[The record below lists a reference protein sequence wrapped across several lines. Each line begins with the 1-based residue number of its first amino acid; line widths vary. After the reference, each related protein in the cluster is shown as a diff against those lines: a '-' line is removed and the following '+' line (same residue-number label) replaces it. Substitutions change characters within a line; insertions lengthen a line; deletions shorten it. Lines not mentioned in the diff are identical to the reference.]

1 MPDPTP
7 DPTSDPVTS
16 DSSGVT
22 SVGPAARRVAI
33 PLVVDQ
39 LVDELTVAEAALV
52 VAGFGMWHN
61 HRITRLG
68 IGAIKVTDGPV
79 GARGA
84 GEIGSGTPSLVLP
97 CPTSMAATWDPQL
110 LHRAGAALAEEV
122 RDRSASV
129 LLAPTVNLH
138 RTPLAGRNFEC
149 FGEDPH
155 LTARMAVGYI
165 TGVQSAGVSA
175 CVKHFVAND
184 QEHERHTISSEVSER
199 ALRELYLVPFEAAV
213 TEAGVW
219 MVMSAYNRLNGTYCC
234 EHPWLLTDVLRG
246 EWGFDGAVIS
256 DWLGTHSTAAAAL
269 AGLDWEMPGPVQ
281 HYGARLAQAVDAGDV
296 PADVVLSMARN
307 VLGVAGRT
315 GMLDNVTPG
324 VVPAEAPERSVD
336 RPQARALA
344 RELSAAGIVLL
355 ANAVP
360 TGGDGPVLPLDPA
373 PGTMA
378 VIGPNADGAWIQGG
392 GSAQLKAHHVV
403 TPLDGL
409 RARFAPAGTN
419 VVFEPGCL
427 SVRSMPLLDGRSL
440 VALPADTP
448 GIAEASTGPDDSFCV
463 LAEYFDNPDYAGDPV
478 SVVPMR
484 AATGMWAGVMPPGI
498 SATYWARWHATME
511 VPVHATVRF
520 GITSAGPSRLV
531 VDGEVVC
538 DLTGQRQPGESFF
551 GLGSA
556 EVTGDVA
563 PPQPAGE
570 AATGTRLLAV
580 TYELSNTGS
589 EFLSAG
595 QVGAAVVPADNALAQ
610 AVAAAGAADVAV
622 VVVGLNHD
630 TETEGRDRTTL
641 ALPPEQDELV
651 AAVAAANPRTVVVV
665 NAGAPVHMPWRNDV
679 AAVVHLWYPGQ
690 EGGHALAD
698 VLSGDVNPSGRL
710 PTTFPAD
717 IVENPSHGNYPGA
730 DGRVH
735 YAEDLLIGYRWY
747 DDQGIEPEW
756 CFGHGLSYTSF
767 VHGQPGM
774 EPVGGPVGGPVD
786 GIVAGPVAAH
796 ERPGSDPVVLCTVDV
811 TNAGGRDGHEV
822 VQCYVEPP
830 AGTQGRP
837 GRELRAFARV
847 AVAAGATE
855 RVTLGLNRRAF
866 AGWDDDAASW
876 VIPAGEHRVHVGAS
890 SRHITGSA
898 TVVVNDA

>member
-1 MPDPTP
+1 MSRTP
-7 DPTSDPVTS
+7 I
-16 DSSGVT
+16 
-22 SVGPAARRVAI
+22 PAVA
-33 PLVVDQ
+33 DQ
-39 LVDELTVAEAALV
+39 LVGELTVAEAALV

-97 CPTSMAATWDPQL
+97 CPTSMAATWDPDL
-110 LHRAGAALAEEV
+110 LQRAGAALADEV

-184 QEHERHTISSEVSER
+184 QEHERHTISAEVSER

-219 MVMSAYNRLNGTYCC
+219 MVMSAYNRLNGTYCG

-246 EWGFDGAVIS
+246 EWGFDGAVVS
-256 DWLGTHSTAAAAL
+256 DWLGTHSTAEAAL

-281 HYGARLAQAVDAGDV
+281 HFGVRLAHAVDAGDV

-307 VLGVAGRT
+307 VLGVAART
-315 GMLDNVTPG
+315 GMLDNLTAG
-324 VVPAEAPERSVD
+324 VVPTEAPERSVD

-344 RELSAAGIVLL
+344 RELSAAGIVVL

-360 TGGDGPVLPLDPA
+360 AGGDRPMLPLDPA

-409 RARFAPAGTN
+409 LDRFASSGTG
-419 VVFEPGCL
+419 VVYEPGCL

-440 VALPADTP
+440 AALPDATP

-463 LAEYFDNPDYAGDPV
+463 LAEYFDNPDYDGDPV

-498 SATYWARWHATME
+498 TGTYWARWHATME
-511 VPVHATVRF
+511 VPAGASARF
-520 GITSAGPSRLV
+520 GITSAGPSRLL
-531 VDGEVVC
+531 VDGVVVC
-538 DLTGQRQPGESFF
+538 DLTGDRQPGESFF

-556 EVTGDVA
+556 EVTGDAAPVVA
-563 PPQPAGE
+563 PEAVASSAG
-570 AATGTRLLAV
+570 AADTSLSGTRTLKL

-595 QVGAAVVPADNALAQ
+595 QVGAAVVPAPDAVDR
-610 AVAAAGAADVAV
+610 AVAAAGAAEVAV

-641 ALPPEQDELV
+641 DLPPEQNDLV
-651 AAVAAANPRTVVVV
+651 AAVAAANARTVVVV
-665 NAGAPVHMPWRNDV
+665 NAGAPVHMPWRGDV
-679 AAVVHLWYPGQ
+679 AAVVQLWYPGQ

-710 PTTFPAD
+710 PTTFPASLAD
-717 IVENPSHGNYPGA
+717 NPSHGNYPGEN
-730 DGRVH
+730 GKVH
-735 YAEDLLIGYRWY
+735 YAEELLIGYRWY
-747 DDQGIEPEW
+747 DEHNIEPEW
-756 CFGHGLSYTSF
+756 CFGHGLSYTTF
-767 VHGQPGM
+767 DHGPPTIERVG
-774 EPVGGPVGGPVD
+774 ELVGGPLA
-786 GIVAGPVAAH
+786 AG
-796 ERPGSDPVVLCTVDV
+796 ERPGSDAVVLCTIDV
-811 TNAGGRDGHEV
+811 TNSGGRDGHEV

-830 AGTQGRP
+830 AGTVGRP
-837 GRELRAFARV
+837 QRELRGFVRV
-847 AVAAGATE
+847 PVPAGAT
-855 RVTLGLNRRAF
+855 RQVTVGLNRRAF
-866 AGWDDDAASW
+866 AGWDDAVAGW
-876 VIPAGEHRVHVGAS
+876 VVPAGEHQVHVGAS
-890 SRHITGSA
+890 SRHITGSV
-898 TVVVNDA
+898 TVVVGDA

>member
-1 MPDPTP
+1 M
-7 DPTSDPVTS
+7 
-16 DSSGVT
+16 
-22 SVGPAARRVAI
+22 
-33 PLVVDQ
+33 
-39 LVDELTVAEAALV
+39 

-97 CPTSMAATWDPQL
+97 CPTSMAATWDPDL
-110 LHRAGAALAEEV
+110 LQRAGVALADEV

-184 QEHERHTISSEVSER
+184 QEHERHTISAEVSER

-219 MVMSAYNRLNGTYCC
+219 MVMSAYNRLNGTYCG

-246 EWGFDGAVIS
+246 EWGFDGAVVS
-256 DWLGTHSTAAAAL
+256 DWLGTHSTAEAAL

-281 HYGARLAQAVDAGDV
+281 HFGVWLARAVDAGDV

-315 GMLDNVTPG
+315 GMLDNVTAG
-324 VVPAEAPERSVD
+324 VVPAEAPEHSVD

-344 RELSAAGIVLL
+344 RELSAAGIVVL
-355 ANAVP
+355 ANTVP
-360 TGGDGPVLPLDPA
+360 AGGDGPVLPLDPA
-373 PGTMA
+373 PASLA
-378 VIGPNADGAWIQGG
+378 VIGPNANGAWIQGG

-409 RARFAPAGTN
+409 LDRFASAGTE
-419 VVFEPGCL
+419 VVYEPGCL

-440 VALPADTP
+440 AALPAATP

-484 AATGMWAGVMPPGI
+484 AATGMWAGIMPPGI
-498 SATYWARWHATME
+498 VGTYWARWHATME
-511 VPVHATVRF
+511 VPADATVRF
-520 GITSAGPSRLV
+520 GITSAGPSRLL
-531 VDGEVVC
+531 VDGVVVC
-538 DLTGQRQPGESFF
+538 DLTGERQPGESFF

-556 EVTGDVA
+556 EVTGDAA
-563 PPQPAGE
+563 PPQQLAQATGE
-570 AATGTRLLAV
+570 AESGTRTLKV
-580 TYELSNTGS
+580 VYELSNAGS

-595 QVGAAVVPADNALAQ
+595 QVGAAVVPAPDALGR
-610 AVAAAGAADVAV
+610 AVAAASAAEVAV

-641 ALPPEQDELV
+641 DLPPEQNELV
-651 AAVAAANPRTVVVV
+651 AAVAAANDRTVVVV
-665 NAGAPVHMPWRNDV
+665 NAGAPVHMPWRGDV
-679 AAVVHLWYPGQ
+679 AAVVQLWYPGQ

-710 PTTFPAD
+710 PTTFPASLAD
-717 IVENPSHGNYPGA
+717 NPSHGNYPGE
-730 DGRVH
+730 DGKVH
-735 YAEDLLIGYRWY
+735 YAEELLIGYRWY
-747 DDQGIEPEW
+747 DEHNIEPEW
-756 CFGHGLSYTSF
+756 CFGHGLSYTTF
-767 VHGQPGM
+767 DHGPPTI
-774 EPVGGPVGGPVD
+774 ERVGD
-786 GIVAGPVAAH
+786 LVAGPLAAS
-796 ERPGSDPVVLCTVDV
+796 ERPGSDAVVLCTIDV
-811 TNAGGRDGHEV
+811 TNSGGRDGHEV

-830 AGTQGRP
+830 AGTVGRP
-837 GRELRAFARV
+837 QRELRGFVRV
-847 AVAAGATE
+847 PVPAGAT
-855 RVTLGLNRRAF
+855 RQVTVGLNRRAF
-866 AGWDDDAASW
+866 AGWDDDAAGW
-876 VIPAGEHRVHVGAS
+876 VVPAGEHQVHVGAS
-890 SRHITGSA
+890 SRHITGSV
-898 TVVVNDA
+898 TVVVGDA